1 MKQISCKKISTLII
15 GLMAVFM
22 ISPTA
27 SFTSGE
33 PYYYAWFVAFGMAV
47 NGEGKDFHGAGGV
60 RTLL

>member
-1 MKQISCKKISTLII
+1 
-15 GLMAVFM
+15 MAVFM